1 MRTDTIFY
9 QLFQTFDTLLFE
21 LIGEPIENAV
31 GYKFESVEVK
41 EKAFRF
47 DGIFYP
53 PDNTKIIYFVEV
65 QSQEKPDFYWDLMA
79 EIGIYLRQYKPQQQ
93 WKAVAIFS
101 KRIYDSGKLAH
112 YEEFFDSER
121 IIRIYLDEL
130 TISESLPLGVV
141 QLVVTKPQNAI
152 DLAKKL
158 VINAKEQLTHSHR

>member
-53 PDNTKIIYFVEV
+53 PGNTKIIYLSSARRPSV
-65 QSQEKPDFYWDLMA
+65 YRW
-79 EIGIYLRQYKPQQQ
+79 
-93 WKAVAIFS
+93 
-101 KRIYDSGKLAH
+101 
-112 YEEFFDSER
+112 
-121 IIRIYLDEL
+121 DEL
-130 TISESLPLGVV
+130 
-141 QLVVTKPQNAI
+141 Q
-152 DLAKKL
+152 
-158 VINAKEQLTHSHR
+158 